1 MTEERL
7 FPDGS
12 RVDDLDLSGV
22 HLHGANLETTRF
34 TDTSLRDADI
44 SGYIEG
50 LRINGVDV
58 EPLVEAELDRRF
70 PERMKLRATDV
81 EGLLDAWSMLEGL
94 WTQTTG
100 RALSLPPD
108 VQPRRVDGE
117 WSFVETLRHLVFAT
131 DCWLFRAIHLM
142 RHPYHPWGLTWT
154 GADPEMAR
162 ELGLDVSATPD
173 LAQILP
179 VRLEHQQAV
188 RATLEKLTDGELAE
202 VRTAPDEPGHPDG
215 EHAVLRCLHV
225 VMNEEWEHHRY
236 AVRDLDVLESE
247 REV

>member
-12 RVDDLDLSGV
+12 RVDDLELSGV
-22 HLHGANLETTRF
+22 HFHGANLEGTRF
-34 TDTSLRDADI
+34 TDASLRDADI

-70 PERMKLRATDV
+70 PERVKLRATDV
-81 EGLLDAWSMLEGL
+81 DGLLEAWSMLEGL
-94 WTQTTG
+94 WTETTG
-100 RALSLPPD
+100 RARSLPSD
-108 VQPRRVDGE
+108 VQSQRVDGE
-117 WSFVETLRHLVFAT
+117 WSFVETLRHLVMAT

-142 RHPYHPWGLTWT
+142 RHPYHRWGLPWT
-154 GADPEMAR
+154 GLDPESAR
-162 ELGLDVSATPD
+162 ELGLDLSARPD
-173 LAQILP
+173 LAQIMP

-202 VRTAPDEPGHPDG
+202 VRTAPDEPGHPNG
-215 EHAVLRCLHV
+215 EHTVLRCLHV

-236 AVRDLDVLESE
+236 TVRDLDVLEGE
-247 REV
+247 RKA